1 MPRTSTTFNSDSA
14 KKAQKTALPEVQA
27 KKNGTQKMNKL
38 IKGEIYNELRKAII
52 DSDGKTKPFYQEY
65 IHKLCKE
72 GLRDPNS
79 PIGRLWAEQLLQ
91 QDIISMLDE
100 QTLK

>member
-1 MPRTSTTFNSDSA
+1 MARSRTTFNSETA
-14 KKAQKTALPEVQA
+14 RTNNHTPEAEQKRAETKSV
-27 KKNGTQKMNKL
+27 NKL

-52 DSDGKTKPFYQEY
+52 DSEGKKKPFYQEY

-79 PIGRLWAEQLLQ
+79 PIGRLWAEQL
-91 QDIISMLDE
+91 
-100 QTLK
+100 